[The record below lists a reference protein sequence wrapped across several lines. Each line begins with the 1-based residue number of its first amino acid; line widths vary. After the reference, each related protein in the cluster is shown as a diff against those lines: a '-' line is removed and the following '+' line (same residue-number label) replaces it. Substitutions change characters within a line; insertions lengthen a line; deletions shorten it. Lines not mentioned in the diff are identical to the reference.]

1 MGMDE
6 QHVELYQRS
15 LEATLD
21 EIVAL
26 LDKQQLERDVSIR
39 QSQGQ
44 GALVGALLA
53 RQQRSELE
61 RRTVRMHPADIAFV
75 LERLPDEDERNALW
89 EVIPAQR
96 RGGVL
101 LELAEGVRDGLIA
114 TMPQQDIVEATSH
127 LESDEIAWLVPSLPM
142 DAVSAVM
149 SQLDQGDRSQVREML
164 SYPDDTVG
172 AMMDFDMVTVRD
184 DVDVEVVLRYLRRHK
199 ELPEPFDQ
207 VFVIGHDGV
216 LVGVLRLRDLLTHDP
231 DCPVSEIMVRDA
243 LIFSTHDPADEAVR
257 AFERY
262 DLVSAPVV
270 NLHRRLAGVLHFAE
284 VMDLISDK
292 AENQPLKQVG
302 LDEDEDLFAPVLR
315 SATHRWPWLGLNLLT
330 ALVASRVIGA
340 FEATIQ
346 QQVALAALMPIVAS
360 MGGNTGNQTVALMIR
375 GIALEQISSA
385 SLWVVIRKEV
395 SIAAVNGVM
404 WGAIIALV
412 SLGFYGQPTLST
424 VMGVAVAV
432 NLLIAAL
439 AGVFIPLALN
449 AVGRDPA
456 HGSSVLLT
464 FVTDSMGFLVF
475 LGLAT
480 IWILG

>member
-1 MGMDE
+1 MDE

-15 LEATLD
+15 LEATLE
-21 EIVAL
+21 EILAL
-26 LDKQQLERDVSIR
+26 LDKQQLERDVSLR
-39 QSQGQ
+39 QSHGQ
-44 GALVGALLA
+44 GELVGALLL
-53 RQQRSELE
+53 RQHRGELE
-61 RRTVRMHPADIAFV
+61 RRIVRMHPADIAFV
-75 LERLPDEDERNALW
+75 LERLPEEREREALW
-89 EVIPAQR
+89 EVVPASR

-101 LELAEGVRDGLIA
+101 LELAEGVRESLVAG
-114 TMPQQDIVEATSH
+114 MPQQDIVDAATH
-127 LESDEIAWLVPSLPM
+127 LESDEIAWLVPSLPK
-142 DAVSAVM
+142 DAVAAVM
-149 SQLDQGDRSQVREML
+149 SQLDQRDRSQVREVL
-164 SYPDDTVG
+164 SFPEGTVG
-172 AMMDFDMVTVRD
+172 ALMDFDMVTVRD

-207 VFVIGHDGV
+207 VFVVDHDAV
-216 LVGVLRLRDLLTHDP
+216 LVGVLRLRDLLTNDP
-231 DCPVSEIMVRDA
+231 DRPVSEIMVRDA
-243 LIFSTHDPADEAVR
+243 LVFSTHDPADEAVR

-284 VMDLISDK
+284 VMDLISEK

-302 LDEDEDLFAPVLR
+302 LDEDEDLFAPVLQ

-360 MGGNTGNQTVALMIR
+360 LGGNTGNQTVALMIR

-385 SLWVVIRKEV
+385 SLGVVIRKEV
-395 SIAAVNGVM
+395 SIAAVNGVL
-404 WGAIIALV
+404 WGAVVALAA
-412 SLGFYGQPTLST
+412 LAFYGQPMLST
-424 VMGVAVAV
+424 VMGVAVAA

-475 LGLAT
+475 LGLAA
-480 IWILG
+480 IWILA

>member
-1 MGMDE
+1 
-6 QHVELYQRS
+6 
-15 LEATLD
+15 
-21 EIVAL
+21 
-26 LDKQQLERDVSIR
+26 
-39 QSQGQ
+39 
-44 GALVGALLA
+44 
-53 RQQRSELE
+53 
-61 RRTVRMHPADIAFV
+61 
-75 LERLPDEDERNALW
+75 
-89 EVIPAQR
+89 
-96 RGGVL
+96 
-101 LELAEGVRDGLIA
+101 
-114 TMPQQDIVEATSH
+114 MPQQDIVDAAAH
-127 LESDEIAWLVPSLPM
+127 LESDEIAWLVPSLPK
-142 DAVSAVM
+142 DAVAAVM
-149 SQLDQGDRSQVREML
+149 SQLDQRDRSQVREVL
-164 SYPDDTVG
+164 SFPEDTVG
-172 AMMDFDMVTVRD
+172 ALMDFDMVTVRD

-207 VFVIGHDGV
+207 VFVVDHDAV
-216 LVGVLRLRDLLTHDP
+216 LVGVLRLRDLLTNDP
-231 DCPVSEIMVRDA
+231 DTPVSEIMVRDA
-243 LIFSTHDPADEAVR
+243 LVFSTHDPADEAVR

-284 VMDLISDK
+284 VMDLISEK

-302 LDEDEDLFAPVLR
+302 LNEDEDLFAPVLQ

-385 SLWVVIRKEV
+385 SLGVVIRKEV
-395 SIAAVNGVM
+395 SIAAVNGLM
-404 WGAIIALV
+404 WGAIIALA
-412 SLGFYGQPTLST
+412 SLAFYGQPMLST

-475 LGLAT
+475 LGLAA